1 MSKQDENNNAAIITN
16 RRSILSSIF
25 SATVIGGASIL
36 VGPEKA
42 LAEAETMERG
52 GVKLTPFNSLAF
64 NYRGA
69 CVTLFNIY
77 IMHDFDLR

>member
-1 MSKQDENNNAAIITN
+1 M
-16 RRSILSSIF
+16 
-25 SATVIGGASIL
+25 

-69 CVTLFNIY
+69 LRCLYIIY
-77 IMHDFDLR
+77 IMHDFDLRIYFDMIFFMHRLIISFVLYRIISTYTQPYNTN

>member
-1 MSKQDENNNAAIITN
+1 M
-16 RRSILSSIF
+16 
-25 SATVIGGASIL
+25 

-69 CVTLFNIY
+69 LRCLYIIY
-77 IMHDFDLR
+77 IMHDLICDDFDMILCIHRLIYLSL